1 MKSVMNKELILLT
14 LKKVVSYGV
23 IIGAL
28 LLGFIIGRYIQN
40 YPPKESNS
48 YLNIHSSS
56 NISIAVNEENELMLV
71 DRSNGKYQMYSDSIG
86 MTIFKMYSNRIYQNA
101 TLNE

>member
-28 LLGFIIGRYIQN
+28 LLGFIIGRYTQN
-40 YPPKESNS
+40 YPPTPKSNAYS
-48 YLNIHSSS
+48 NIYSTS

-71 DRSNGKYQMYSDSIG
+71 DRCKWKIPNVFRFNWNDNI
-86 MTIFKMYSNRIYQNA
+86 
-101 TLNE
+101 

>member
-56 NISIAVNEENELMLV
+56 NVSIAVNEGNELNV
-71 DRSNGKYQMYSDSIG
+71 S
-86 MTIFKMYSNRIYQNA
+86 
-101 TLNE
+101 